1 MFIIG
6 SEKIPLLYTW
16 VLQLLSNIDMTHFV
30 YKSTSF
36 ISTAIQV
43 AEEAFIE
50 LENICHG
57 SESLW
62 RLNTLTGFVLL
73 SGRLMS
79 NSSTCVLLRALTC
92 SSFSSILV
100 IHNHFKS
107 FFKNRI
113 EKEKFFHCLWS
124 KKKKIIKYLLKL
136 RNNSELWDI
145 IKINAYMN
153 NIQVYDRLWKG
164 FWNFFEELK
173 ICYI

>member
-1 MFIIG
+1 MFVINGQQLNCYNFPSCNVYYWVGEDTFIIH
-6 SEKIPLLYTW
+6 
-16 VLQLLSNIDMTHFV
+16 LSFTVVVKHRYDSLRV

-92 SSFSSILV
+92 RSFISLLV

-107 FFKNRI
+107 FFKNRVEI
-113 EKEKFFHCLWS
+113 LMFFVFFKIFEFLLKFHCL
-124 KKKKIIKYLLKL
+124 
-136 RNNSELWDI
+136 
-145 IKINAYMN
+145 
-153 NIQVYDRLWKG
+153 
-164 FWNFFEELK
+164 
-173 ICYI
+173 